1 MSSAAFHTHHLER
14 SPLTSSWFMCSFLYH
29 SLTAPT
35 SLLYA
40 ASFTA
45 RIWELSCNGRILE
58 DKLNPNLLPFANYIL
73 WTWLKKFT
81 SIFSSILRKHISYQN
96 SLNRKLKNQMAHKE
110 CMLLYMFSFTFWEFP
125 LRRFLV
131 WNKWGVSL
139 SDWPWGRDAVLHPPH
154 HHLLAVHH

>member
-14 SPLTSSWFMCSFLYH
+14 SPLTSSWFMCSILYH

-58 DKLNPNLLPFANYIL
+58 DKLNPNLLLFANSIL
-73 WTWLKKFT
+73 WTWLKKF
-81 SIFSSILRKHISYQN
+81 FPQFYEQN

-110 CMLLYMFSFTFWEFP
+110 SMLLYMFSFTFWEFP

>member
-58 DKLNPNLLPFANYIL
+58 DKLNPNLLLFANSIL
-73 WTWLKKFT
+73 WTWLKKF
-81 SIFSSILRKHISYQN
+81 FPQFYEQN
-96 SLNRKLKNQMAHKE
+96 SLNKKLKNQMAHKE
-110 CMLLYMFSFTFWEFP
+110 SMLLYMFSFTFWEFP

-131 WNKWGVSL
+131 WNKWDVSL